1 MSMLLD
7 STLIEKKDPIFTVI
21 LNRPEVKNAVDGPT
35 AEALANAFSE
45 FENDDS
51 FSVAVLCGAGNTFCV
66 GADLK
71 AGAST
76 DETRMNRLET
86 EQIAKYPQIYMRN
99 DRMSVYEQWDKSFT
113 DAMEN
118 EFLRGMKAINEGET
132 LHGATMF
139 TKGVGR
145 HGKFE

>member
-1 MSMLLD
+1 
-7 STLIEKKDPIFTVI
+7 
-21 LNRPEVKNAVDGPT
+21 
-35 AEALANAFSE
+35 
-45 FENDDS
+45 
-51 FSVAVLCGAGNTFCV
+51 
-66 GADLK
+66 
-71 AGAST
+71 
-76 DETRMNRLET
+76 MNRLET
-86 EQIAKYPQIYMRN
+86 EQIAKFPQICMRN

-118 EFLRGMKAINEGET
+118 EFQRGMKAINKGET